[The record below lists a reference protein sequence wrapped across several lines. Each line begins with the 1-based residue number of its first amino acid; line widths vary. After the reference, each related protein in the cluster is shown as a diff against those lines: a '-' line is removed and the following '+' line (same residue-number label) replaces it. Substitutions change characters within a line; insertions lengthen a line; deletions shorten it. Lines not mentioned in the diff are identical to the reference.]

1 MSSRATVRIDE
12 HLMRQ
17 LKERAQ
23 REKISLTRCINQV
36 LQQGLLAGN
45 KPRKRKRFVQKTYNM
60 GQPLIDLT
68 HTNAVIDELEAQ
80 EFLRKMAQGK

>member
-23 REKISLTRCINQV
+23 RENISLTRCINQV
-36 LQQGLLAGN
+36 LQQGLIAPS

-60 GQPLIDLT
+60 GQPLMDLT
-68 HTNAVIDELEAQ
+68 KANAIAAALEDEEII
-80 EFLRKMAQGK
+80 RKMVQGK